1 MSALAESYREES
13 ETALIMNILADSSA
27 IGNIIGWVVAGYA
40 LLTLLIPLCIFTI
53 MKRCDAIHQ
62 TLLRIEAQGRPAGGN
77 DWDRKAI
84 HLNPL
89 QSSKYVG

>member
-1 MSALAESYREES
+1 
-13 ETALIMNILADSSA
+13 MNTLADFEA

-53 MKRCDAIHQ
+53 MKRCDAMQ
-62 TLLRIEAQGRPAGGN
+62 KTLLRIEAQGRPAGGD

-84 HLNPL
+84 YPKPL
-89 QSSKYVG
+89 QSEKYGD